1 MDTTEKSIRA
11 HVHFKCTRS
20 AIKYT
25 RGVSSRVRVHKAF
38 WPVKMKAKRT
48 YVHYGKIDTSSRTL
62 GFHCKNEGK
71 RLRAQWEPSNL
82 TILEL
87 FWRPACL
94 AAPSGCADTVF
105 RVDFFRIEKS
115 RFQPDLISSKSGNQ
129 DSSQTW
135 VKIRRPCRACKVFMW
150 FCPKTYSP

>member
-1 MDTTEKSIRA
+1 VDLKLLSLGQARDQA
-11 HVHFKCTRS
+11 LQVYLFRDRVHFKCTRS

-25 RGVSSRVRVHKAF
+25 RGVSLRVRVHKAF

-71 RLRAQWEPSNL
+71 RLRAQREPSNL

-87 FWRPACL
+87 F
-94 AAPSGCADTVF
+94 
-105 RVDFFRIEKS
+105 
-115 RFQPDLISSKSGNQ
+115 
-129 DSSQTW
+129 
-135 VKIRRPCRACKVFMW
+135 
-150 FCPKTYSP
+150 